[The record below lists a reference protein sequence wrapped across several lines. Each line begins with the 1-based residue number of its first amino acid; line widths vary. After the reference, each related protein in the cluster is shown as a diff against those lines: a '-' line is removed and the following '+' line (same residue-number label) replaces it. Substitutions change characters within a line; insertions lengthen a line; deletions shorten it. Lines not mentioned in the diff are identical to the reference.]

1 MSKVNKKY
9 NHNYLDSNPPA
20 FNENITWMCSYS
32 NNANYDKKKKKGG
45 GRERLRETIN

>member
-32 NNANYDKKKKKGG
+32 NNANYDKKKKGG